1 MPDKKGRGEDKRD
14 ILAATRKVITQDLT
28 VAEAIVI
35 QTCISGYIPIIAA
48 SDDFPGKDSFLLVSG
63 KILPPLMKR
72 IEKELEIIEQEVSS
86 ETTPTLVYSKEQT

>member
-1 MPDKKGRGEDKRD
+1 MRARSSS
-14 ILAATRKVITQDLT
+14 ILALKVSSATGLNDSA

-35 QTCISGYIPIIAA
+35 QTCLAGYLPIIAG

-63 KILPPLMKR
+63 KILPALMKQ
-72 IEKELEIIEQEVSS
+72 IDTELDVIDKEVSA

>member
-1 MPDKKGRGEDKRD
+1 MPDKPDVGEDKRD
-14 ILAATRKVITQDLT
+14 ALAATRKVITQDLT

-35 QTCISGYIPIIAA
+35 QTCLAGYLPIIAG

-63 KILPPLMKR
+63 KILPALMKQ
-72 IEKELEIIEQEVSS
+72 IDTELDVIDKEVSA